1 MEALKGAIRPLM
13 DRTNR
18 TSPKRDVRSV
28 RNVRS
33 VWLTGFSG
41 QMSEM
46 SGLSYSQ
53 KDGLI
58 YRDDPCLPLFACDG
72 AEGHA
77 VASFSREAMVPR
89 QVFSPVP
96 IPSPDMTSG

>member
-1 MEALKGAIRPLM
+1 
-13 DRTNR
+13 
-18 TSPKRDVRSV
+18 
-28 RNVRS
+28 
-33 VWLTGFSG
+33 
-41 QMSEM
+41 MSEM

-72 AEGHA
+72 AEASFRRPAACLSPGRGHA